1 MRTRLK
7 TLAVAS
13 TLVAGLAAAPVLY
26 SQGTGDTSGSGAAP
40 TDQGK
45 TMDHGHGN
53 AADQGKTMDHGNA
66 TDQGKTMGH
75 GGMMGMMKMQD
86 QTDQMNQMIEAHE
99 KMMQAMLDAHGAAK
113 SDKK

>member
-1 MRTRLK
+1 MVRGPKQEGDTDMRTRLK

-40 TDQGK
+40 MDQGK

-53 AADQGKTMDHGNA
+53 AADQGKT
-66 TDQGKTMGH
+66 QGH
-75 GGMMGMMKMQD
+75 GGMMGMMKTQD
-86 QTDQMNQMIEAHE
+86 QTDQMNQMIEAHD